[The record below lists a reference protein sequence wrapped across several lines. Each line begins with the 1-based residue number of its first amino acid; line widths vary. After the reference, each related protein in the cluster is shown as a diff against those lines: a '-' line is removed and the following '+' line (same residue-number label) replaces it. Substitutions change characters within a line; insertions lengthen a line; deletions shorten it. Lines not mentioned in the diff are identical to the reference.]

1 MADVGVN
8 NTPTNNQRNIENI
21 KMFFVCPASIYKLNG
36 IRIDAIITTERQG
49 IDKSQL
55 FFRFNA

>member
-21 KMFFVCPASIYKLNG
+21 KMFFVFPASINILNG
-36 IRIDAIITTERQG
+36 IRIDAIIATESPG

-55 FFRFNA
+55 FLNY